1 MRVARQS
8 IHILQPT
15 SLPHARPDPWELL
28 YCQICDRLSE
38 KIQRTDNQRNH
49 GGSISSGR
57 FKTPDEL
64 LDLPNLDVLLGLV
77 RRWVGHDVE
86 KGPST
91 TGSKRARIRDYV
103 CHKIS
108 CVFAIGCRD
117 FSELFWSW
125 IVASSAARCKLCG
138 THPSERERWLNA
150 AKKGLL
156 YHVKLVGGV
165 RNNPAAELV
174 VSPLVPGLY
183 KNGRFTLG

>member
-1 MRVARQS
+1 M
-8 IHILQPT
+8 
-15 SLPHARPDPWELL
+15 
-28 YCQICDRLSE
+28 SE
-38 KIQRTDNQRNH
+38 KTQRTDNQRNH
-49 GGSISSGR
+49 GRSISSGR

-91 TGSKRARIRDYV
+91 AGSRRAIIRDYV
-103 CHKIS
+103 RHKIS
-108 CVFAIGCRD
+108 MVIAIEYRD

-125 IVASSAARCKLCG
+125 IVASSSTRCKLCG
-138 THPSERERWLNA
+138 THPSERGRWLNA

-156 YHVKLVGGV
+156 YHVKLIGGV

-174 VSPLVPGLY
+174 VSLLVFSLY
-183 KNGRFTLG
+183 ENGRFTLDRFIDSLTLST